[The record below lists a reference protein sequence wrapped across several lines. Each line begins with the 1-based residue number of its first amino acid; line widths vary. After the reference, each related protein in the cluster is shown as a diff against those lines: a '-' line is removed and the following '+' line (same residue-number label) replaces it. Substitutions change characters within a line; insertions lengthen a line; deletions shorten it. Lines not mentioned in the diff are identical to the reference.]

1 MNVELVEHTMKEYPM
16 ISEVEARYLVDRISD
31 GLPILV
37 LSSLI
42 DALAARLSEN
52 VHEDDD
58 LDDD

>member
-1 MNVELVEHTMKEYPM
+1 M

-31 GLPILV
+31 GLPTLE

-58 LDDD
+58 LDED